1 MQCLLQL
8 QKGRQALLHVPG
20 LGTDT
25 HLASLLS
32 RWMVLADQGPP
43 HRVMSA
49 ACDGSPGP
57 ALALPLLKGMRK
69 SQGVQLRPF
78 AGQEGFIQMTL
89 QHIRKEKNL
98 LTPLKHQTSGA
109 SHQPPPKQEGYI
121 STKHSQGTE
130 AKPIGSLALA
140 SPLPISMEHSREWMR
155 TEDKLVDK
163 HYSEAIYYGVNK

>member
-1 MQCLLQL
+1 
-8 QKGRQALLHVPG
+8 
-20 LGTDT
+20 
-25 HLASLLS
+25 
-32 RWMVLADQGPP
+32 
-43 HRVMSA
+43 
-49 ACDGSPGP
+49 
-57 ALALPLLKGMRK
+57 
-69 SQGVQLRPF
+69 
-78 AGQEGFIQMTL
+78 MTL

-109 SHQPPPKQEGYI
+109 SHQPPPKQQGYI
-121 STKHSQGTE
+121 STEHSQGTE